1 MKTTFAL
8 FFLLTFSS
16 ISWAQEPIMTPD
28 SLQILSDEPEA
39 YFPGEFDALR
49 KFLFQNV
56 QITEEMYAYA
66 KDGMHNKIIVRFVV
80 NEEGNI
86 EDAQIEKAGAYCPPC
101 NKEALRV
108 VKSMPKWHP
117 ALRDGKPTATFVRLP
132 IIFSIQ

>member
-1 MKTTFAL
+1 
-8 FFLLTFSS
+8 
-16 ISWAQEPIMTPD
+16 MTPD

>member
-1 MKTTFAL
+1 
-8 FFLLTFSS
+8 
-16 ISWAQEPIMTPD
+16 MTPD

-39 YFPGEFDALR
+39 YFPGDIDALR
-49 KFLFQNV
+49 IFLIENA

-108 VKSMPKWHP
+108 VNSMPKWHP